1 MQLFCSLT
9 KLGRAKAHIVH
20 GRAGGRRHRAHGTPA
35 AHCHRRSAHRGGQPG
50 STAADLLRMVP
61 VARHSS
67 APQASCRTVPSAQAD
82 GAMPASGTR
91 HAAAHCLRPPRRSVR
106 IHSSRCAIY
115 SGLATRVPPAGQLQA
130 GPSRRP
136 RPTGRY
142 RHRAHGTPAAH
153 CRRRFAH
160 RSGHS
165 RSAAP
170 DVLPTVAPTPVMALY
185 HCRSS

>member
-91 HAAAHCLRPPRRSVR
+91 HAAAHCRRRSANR
-106 IHSSRCAIY
+106 GGQ
-115 SGLATRVPPAGQLQA
+115 SGST
-130 GPSRRP
+130 
-136 RPTGRY
+136 
-142 RHRAHGTPAAH
+142 AA
-153 CRRRFAH
+153 
-160 RSGHS
+160 
-165 RSAAP
+165 
-170 DVLPTVAPTPVMALY
+170 DVLFIVTVTVTVW
-185 HCRSS
+185 S